1 MCNILILLSLLTQTG
16 GLSVIPSAPGD
27 STPFVVKI
35 EIAALEPNTAYDCG
49 VWVYGKPASISQV
62 WTEDGWKGG
71 YRYVPFTS
79 DSNGRYLSHKKLRIV
94 KLPDLT
100 YDYYIKC
107 TIKDFTGNKL
117 IEHKIKH
124 SEGFN
129 LIDMDEG
136 GYIEGII
143 FRDSSLSTSLE
154 NTILFIRDSD
164 GNVIG
169 GYLSEDNMVEEGY
182 GNTPGYFC
190 IGLPSTTVISIFI
203 EDNSGNPL
211 GQIIGEWEVPAG
223 LAINIGDIFPFNIV
237 IPPGGIRVSPPSV
250 FPGEDVEI
258 TATIQNTGQQS
269 LYSIPVKF
277 SMREREQAVNEDS
290 IIIVVDSIQGT
301 SSVDVTAV
309 WSPSGDGNYIIKG
322 EVGLAEEFARLRVG
336 DSLYEI
342 VVNEIMCYPDLL
354 GDWLEVANRTDTPV
368 DIKEWKLES
377 SDDIVFI
384 TRETCI
390 IEGKGFAVVCDSKE
404 NEFRALYGYIPPDVP
419 IISLSGKFPD
429 FRGTSKDTIRM
440 IDADGFIIDEVRYD
454 KDWIPDK
461 GVSIERIS
469 SDIASNIKSNWGGCV
484 ESQYRATPGRENSIF
499 AIYTPKN
506 LEFTCSD
513 VFCPTSDDKVCF
525 VEYRLP
531 FQKAHIRL
539 YVYDRLGRPVKKILD
554 GNPTGSASYSVDENG
569 NIVWTHIWNGRG
581 DDGNMLPMG
590 VYMVFLEAQSEETG
604 EVIRGK
610 KTTTLIK
617 DMR

>member
-1 MCNILILLSLLTQTG
+1 MYALIVLSLLSQTG
-16 GLSVIPSAPGD
+16 GLTVVPSAPAD
-27 STPFVVKI
+27 STPFAVKI
-35 EIAALEPNTAYDCG
+35 EIAGLESNTAYDCG

-71 YRYVPFTS
+71 YRYVSLTS
-79 DSNGRYLSHKKLRIV
+79 DNNGQYISYKKLRIV
-94 KLPDLT
+94 KLPNPA

-129 LIDMDEG
+129 LIDIEEG
-136 GYIEGII
+136 GCIEGII
-143 FRDSSLSTSLE
+143 YRDSSLFTPLE
-154 NTILFIRDSD
+154 NTILFVRDSD

-169 GYLSEDNMVEEGY
+169 GYLSEDNLVEEGY
-182 GNTPGYFC
+182 GNTPGYFR
-190 IGLPSTTVISIFI
+190 IGLPSTTITSILV

-223 LAINIGDIFPFNIV
+223 SAIDIGDVFSSNIV
-237 IPPGGIRVSPPSV
+237 IPAGGIRVSPPSV
-250 FPGEDVEI
+250 FPGESVEI
-258 TATIQNTGQQS
+258 TATVQNTGQQT
-269 LYSIPVKF
+269 LYSIPVRF
-277 SMREREQAVNEDS
+277 SMRERKQVVNGDS
-290 IIIVVDSIQGT
+290 IIVVVDSIPGI
-301 SSVDVTAV
+301 SSVDVSTV
-309 WSPSGDGNYIIKG
+309 WSPSGDGNYLIKG
-322 EVGLAEEFARLRVG
+322 EVGLAAGFARLRVG
-336 DSLYEI
+336 DPLDEI

-354 GDWLEVANRTDTPV
+354 GDWLEVTNRTDTPV

-377 SDDIVFI
+377 SNDIVFI

-404 NEFRALYGYIPPDVP
+404 NEFRALYGYIPPEVP
-419 IISLSGKFPD
+419 IISLSGKLPD
-429 FRGTSKDTIRM
+429 FRGTSKDTIRI
-440 IDADGFIIDEVRYD
+440 IDADGFVIDEVRYD

-461 GVSIERIS
+461 GVSMERIS
-469 SDIASNIKSNWGGCV
+469 PDIASNIKSNWGRCV
-484 ESQYRATPGRENSIF
+484 ESQYRATPGRQNSIF
-499 AIYTPKN
+499 ANYTPKN

-513 VFCPTSDDKVCF
+513 VFCPTSDDKMCF

-539 YVYDRLGRPVKKILD
+539 YVYDRVGRPVKKILD
-554 GNPTGSASYSVDENG
+554 GNPTGSASYSVDDGG

-590 VYMVFLEAQSEETG
+590 VYIVFLEAQSEETN
-604 EVIRGK
+604 EIVRGK
-610 KTTTLIK
+610 RTITLIK